1 MSLLYPQ
8 FPDWCWYVNIAKESN
23 CIALKCRYFNLV
35 HNKEYFSHV
44 LIFVQTSFVYFEE
57 EQTIQWPKE
66 KAQRDKQRSTKHTYK
81 TNNRVTRIP
90 LKT

>member
-44 LIFVQTSFVYFEE
+44 LIFVQTSFVNMSLQILKIKIEIKLTRRGATSETETF
-57 EQTIQWPKE
+57 
-66 KAQRDKQRSTKHTYK
+66 RS
-81 TNNRVTRIP
+81 N
-90 LKT
+90 